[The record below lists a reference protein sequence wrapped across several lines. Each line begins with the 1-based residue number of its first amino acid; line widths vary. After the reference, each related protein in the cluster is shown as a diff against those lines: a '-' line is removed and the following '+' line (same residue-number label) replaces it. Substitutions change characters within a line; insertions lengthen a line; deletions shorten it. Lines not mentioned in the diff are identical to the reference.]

1 MDLHK
6 DFFLHAIAAS
16 TLICYGSPSPE
27 SEISASA
34 TGVNGYGI

>member
-1 MDLHK
+1 MHLHK

-27 SEISASA
+27 SEISA